1 MDLEEEMSKVKWG
14 RLRLEEKRMYS
25 LQYADDVDGGGRR
38 EMKSMLERLERYL
51 DRKGLKLNVRNTKV
65 LRFREGGR
73 NE

>member
-1 MDLEEEMSKVKWG
+1 MC
-14 RLRLEEKRMYS
+14 
-25 LQYADDVDGGGRR
+25 VDGGGRR
-38 EMKSMLERLERYL
+38 EMKNMLERLERYL